1 MAGRW
6 ERPPELSEYEAER
19 QERRAT
25 NLIWNAAGDYSLHPD
40 SRAYDAE
47 GYADVYMN
55 SIVGAVYK
63 YYDYPVLR
71 KLLDGMENAPNG
83 DAYADLFWTG
93 LENCAYQR
101 ALPDRPALRL
111 LREGYARM
119 ILRQAEGVHELDL
132 PVTDRLKL
140 EHYARILGKG
150 QKLTAREEKIL
161 AAVEFGPELTSEEIV
176 ARMRD
181 VLANYFGVT
190 GGMLRREAM
199 GKLPQF
205 MGGFGRKKFTLGARV
220 RSGDVK
226 KVKTAKL
233 GPMARISGEKS
244 PQQLREFVS
253 DCFGV
258 SMYSKADNDN
268 IEERLCRDK
277 HAGSMLHFTRGE
289 LPAHEVRSGE
299 IVLQRKQNRAQA
311 EANRRY
317 YTANVVAHL
326 LAIIWL
332 SERVRNCILV
342 HLDDSMLKS
351 RAGALDARTVWRAVY
366 LNDPR
371 IFLKHERASDTEL
384 SVDLLLDGSAS
395 QLQRQESVASQA
407 YILAESL
414 TRCGVPVRVMSFCT
428 VADCTVMRVY
438 RDYGEVKNNGAVFE
452 YAAAG
457 FNRDGLALRAV
468 GQLLS
473 KSPYERRLLI
483 TLSDCSPN
491 DVRKICDEQGRRRE
505 YQGEQGVT
513 DSAGEVEK
521 LRRMG
526 VRVMCVFTGEE
537 ADLPNARRIYG
548 RELVR
553 IRHISQFADA
563 VGRVIVSLI
572 SSM

>member
-1 MAGRW
+1 M
-6 ERPPELSEYEAER
+6 
-19 QERRAT
+19 
-25 NLIWNAAGDYSLHPD
+25 
-40 SRAYDAE
+40 
-47 GYADVYMN
+47 
-55 SIVGAVYK
+55 
-63 YYDYPVLR
+63 
-71 KLLDGMENAPNG
+71 
-83 DAYADLFWTG
+83 
-93 LENCAYQR
+93 
-101 ALPDRPALRL
+101 
-111 LREGYARM
+111 
-119 ILRQAEGVHELDL
+119 
-132 PVTDRLKL
+132 
-140 EHYARILGKG
+140 
-150 QKLTAREEKIL
+150 
-161 AAVEFGPELTSEEIV
+161 
-176 ARMRD
+176 
-181 VLANYFGVT
+181 
-190 GGMLRREAM
+190 
-199 GKLPQF
+199 
-205 MGGFGRKKFTLGARV
+205 

-299 IVLQRKQNRAQA
+299 IILQRKQNRAQA

-317 YTANVVAHL
+317 YNANIVAHR
-326 LAIIWL
+326 LAIIRL
-332 SERVRNCILV
+332 TERVRNCILV

-513 DSAGEVEK
+513 DSAGRGGEAPAHGRQGHVRLHRRGGRPSQRAAHLRPRARPHTPHQPVRRRRRPRDSVAHK
-521 LRRMG
+521 LH
-526 VRVMCVFTGEE
+526 VKW
-537 ADLPNARRIYG
+537 
-548 RELVR
+548 
-553 IRHISQFADA
+553 DA
-563 VGRVIVSLI
+563 IFNNGGLL
-572 SSM
+572 